1 MRHCPTCGHPYS
13 DPSLKFCLQD
23 GAKLTDGPPF
33 DPEAET
39 LNLDA
44 HYETKPI
51 ELGLEVIVQL
61 EGKGKQIFRNNQFA
75 GTRGEKRGLEGF
87 SIRIDPH
94 ISGLTLKYTVH
105 VWDPTD
111 KRKSSQDTTAHEG
124 EWVGA
129 RKGESCNLSGFT
141 IEPIG
146 ELAGDYE
153 ISYKAH
159 ISGWLEDTPFFING
173 DFCGVRTKD
182 RRIEGIQV
190 GIVRKR

>member
-1 MRHCPTCGHPYS
+1 
-13 DPSLKFCLQD
+13 L
-23 GAKLTDGPPF
+23 A
-33 DPEAET
+33 
-39 LNLDA
+39 A
-44 HYETKPI
+44 HYETNPI

-61 EGKGKQIFRNNQFA
+61 EGKGKQTFRNNQFA

-94 ISGLTLKYTVH
+94 ISGLTLKYTAH

-111 KRKSSQDTTAHEG
+111 KRRSSSDMTAHER

-129 RKGESCNLSGFT
+129 RKGESCNLNGFM

-146 ELAGDYE
+146 ELASDYE

-182 RRIEGIQV
+182 RRIKGIQV
-190 GIVRKR
+190 RLFRKR